1 MKFYKQQHEFYCG
14 IDLHANSMH
23 VCVVDHVGNK
33 LLHKNFDTKKP
44 ERFLTAIRSYSKN
57 DLIIGCES
65 TFPCSQTL
73 VWERTSAMLCLAR
86 SYDVEF
92 LPTWEREPHQFQT
105 I

>member
-44 ERFLTAIRSYSKN
+44 ERFLTAIRSYSKKRSDHRLQI
-57 DLIIGCES
+57 DLS
-65 TFPCSQTL
+65 LFPNFSLGTYIRKALLCSQL
-73 VWERTSAMLCLAR
+73 
-86 SYDVEF
+86 
-92 LPTWEREPHQFQT
+92 
-105 I
+105 

>member
-73 VWERTSAMLCLAR
+73 VWERTSAMLRFAR
-86 SYDVEF
+86 SYYVEF
-92 LPTWEREPHQFQT
+92 LPTWGREPHQFQT